1 MVWYASM
8 PGQDSLLKALTHTLS
23 GGALEALGVR
33 GVETLEPFTT
43 ELPASTLRMDRAWR
57 MANGDVFHLEFQD
70 RRERT
75 LHRFLEYDARLANQV
90 KARIRTV
97 VLYHA
102 QVASAPQEL
111 DIGTAIYRVENVF
124 LSALDGDGALD
135 EVEAH
140 LRVRRWEPADRLR
153 LGLALSMRVEDRH
166 QAMARVLNLLPR
178 VPDDEERELVAS
190 AVLAF
195 GDRALSDEDRR
206 KLRKELKNVFR
217 MAEELYEDGRHDGKQ
232 QAAEDIAHR
241 LLAEGVPVD
250 VVEKATG
257 LPRERLEQ
265 MQREVH

>member
-1 MVWYASM
+1 M
-8 PGQDSLLKALTHTLS
+8 G
-23 GGALEALGVR
+23 
-33 GVETLEPFTT
+33 
-43 ELPASTLRMDRAWR
+43 
-57 MANGDVFHLEFQD
+57 
-70 RRERT
+70 
-75 LHRFLEYDARLANQV
+75 
-90 KARIRTV
+90 
-97 VLYHA
+97 
-102 QVASAPQEL
+102 
-111 DIGTAIYRVENVF
+111 
-124 LSALDGDGALD
+124 
-135 EVEAH
+135 
-140 LRVRRWEPADRLR
+140 RWEPADRLR

-166 QAMARVLNLLPR
+166 QAMVRVLNLLPP

-217 MAEELYEDGRHDGKQ
+217 MAEELYEDGRRE
-232 QAAEDIAHR
+232 AAEDIAHR